1 MSTSSLK
8 ECYLFKIIQFKLKL
22 SVLKSG
28 TIQDLCAALETCLSN
43 VPKSNLLV
51 CDVYSQKF
59 YKIFESH
66 ESIQSIGQKDDIR
79 MLVE

>member
-1 MSTSSLK
+1 M
-8 ECYLFKIIQFKLKL
+8 FKFFLFKLKL

-28 TIQDLCAALETCLSN
+28 TIQDVCAALETYLPS
-43 VPKSNLLV
+43 VSKSNLLV

-66 ESIQSIGQKDDIR
+66 EPIQSIGQKDDIR
-79 MLVE
+79 MLFI